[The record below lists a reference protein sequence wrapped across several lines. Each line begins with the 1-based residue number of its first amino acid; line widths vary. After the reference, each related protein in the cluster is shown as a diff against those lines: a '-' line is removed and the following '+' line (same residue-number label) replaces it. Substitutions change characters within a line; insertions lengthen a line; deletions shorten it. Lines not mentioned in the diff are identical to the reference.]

1 MIAHRMLAGLWPAG
15 PLLAT
20 AGLILGV
27 AYFGSLRRSVRLSIE
42 QHAWWRYMVAALT
55 RIVAAALF
63 FTLAVR
69 WGAAALLAA
78 FAGFLVARLLAVRAA
93 RRLA

>member
-1 MIAHRMLAGLWPAG
+1 MIAPQTLAGIWPTAA
-15 PLLAT
+15 LLAT
-20 AGLILGV
+20 AGLAVGV

-42 QHAWWRYMVAALT
+42 RHAWWCYLLTALT

-63 FTLAVR
+63 FTLAVHR
-69 WGAAALLAA
+69 GAPALLAA

-93 RRLA
+93 RRHA